1 MNYKNSTVAFVVMLF
16 LFNSSNLFS
25 QGLAGLLNSL
35 GDKTRI
41 GQLQASVMYGGGDF
55 TRTGLTG
62 PVSSL
67 SMMGGSVGIRSIFDF
82 KSAPSTHY
90 LGISVLLGSTS
101 GSATAGS
108 GTFNDVGFGETTAL
122 GATMI
127 SLENR
132 QAVGYSLSESLDF
145 LLSTGGQW
153 TWTSISPKSYATA
166 DTNNWKSVD
175 DFASGLNFGSTW
187 SPGIEINS
195 GSNFGVRVGY
205 NWTQVYPRHM
215 YWYWVTSEAI
225 ENAAQTGANY
235 LVNAVSKK
243 GESAYPIINFVL
255 TNAVSYLFSEL
266 RTDQMNW
273 PWDTVAPMN
282 IKSWN
287 ISVNYAF

>member
-16 LFNSSNLFS
+16 LFNSSNVFA
-25 QGLAGLLNSL
+25 QGLNGFLNTL
-35 GDKTRI
+35 EQKNRF
-41 GQLQASVMYGGGDF
+41 GQLQAGLMYGGGDF
-55 TRTGLTG
+55 SRTGLTG

-67 SMMGGSVGIRSIFDF
+67 SMIGGSIGIKSTFIDLKVPSSHYVGIN
-82 KSAPSTHY
+82 
-90 LGISVLLGSTS
+90 VLLGSTS
-101 GSATAGS
+101 GTATEGS
-108 GTFNDVGFGETTAL
+108 GTFNDIGFGETTAL

-132 QAVGYSLSESLDF
+132 QAYGYVLSESIDLM
-145 LLSTGGQW
+145 LSTGGQW
-153 TWTSISPKSYATA
+153 TWTSINPKSYATS

-205 NWTQVYPRHM
+205 NWTQIYPRHM

-225 ENAAQTGANY
+225 ENAAQTGALL

-243 GESAYPIINFVL
+243 GESAFPIINFVL

-266 RTDQMNW
+266 RTDKMNW